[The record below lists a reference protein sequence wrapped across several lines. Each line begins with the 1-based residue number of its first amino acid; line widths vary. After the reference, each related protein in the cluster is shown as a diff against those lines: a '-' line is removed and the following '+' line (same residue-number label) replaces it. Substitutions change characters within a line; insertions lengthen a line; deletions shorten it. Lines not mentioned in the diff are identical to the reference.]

1 MQSNRLEIN
10 CRRFTTKL
18 AKDAKSVLAVDF
30 VDKFIDKNKKNTADF
45 TNVDHKCADVT
56 QLKLPKKR

>member
-1 MQSNRLEIN
+1 M
-10 CRRFTTKL
+10 

-56 QLKLPKKR
+56 QLKHPKKR